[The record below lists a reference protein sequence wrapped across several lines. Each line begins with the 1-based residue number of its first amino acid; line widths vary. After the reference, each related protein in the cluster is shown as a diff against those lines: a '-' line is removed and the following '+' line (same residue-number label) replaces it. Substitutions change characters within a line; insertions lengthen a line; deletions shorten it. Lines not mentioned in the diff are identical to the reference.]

1 MTHSIAARMISDLL
15 LTGEGGAS
23 ATDEGYSLS
32 AEIHPALTVKTA
44 QKKPVTVP
52 EHGKNEKYT

>member
-1 MTHSIAARMISDLL
+1 MTNFIKAGMNCYLL

-52 EHGKNEKYT
+52 EHDKK